1 MNSLRARLVAGALVL
16 VVVAVPLVL
25 PNYWINVLTLS
36 LMWAQIASSWNVA
49 AGMTGLLSL
58 GHGLFVGAGAYTSS
72 ALFVHLGL
80 SPWLG
85 MAAGIAVAV
94 VIALAIGY
102 LSFRYAL
109 AGLTFGFATL
119 AFAHIALLLVS
130 STPWLGGIH
139 GLTVAP
145 QGTSLLAFQFED
157 RIVYYYIMLTI
168 LSGTLAI
175 TWWISRS
182 RAGFYFRAIRENEEA
197 AGAIGINPM
206 RWKLLAIML
215 SAALAAPAGSF
226 YAQYVMYIDPRT
238 VLGVSIS
245 IEAIL
250 FTTIG
255 GIGTLLGPLVGAA
268 LLVPLGEFLRVALS
282 GGFANAHLLLYAVI
296 LIAVILTVPGGIV
309 GAVRGWWMRRWARQ
323 AASSPPASPGG
334 PELDVGRQ

>member
-1 MNSLRARLVAGALVL
+1 MNLPRARLVAGALVL
-16 VVVAVPLVL
+16 TLVAVPVLL
-25 PNYWINVLTLS
+25 PNYWVHVLTIT

-58 GHGLFVGAGAYTSS
+58 GHGLFVGAGAYTSTS
-72 ALFVHLGL
+72 LFLHLGL

-85 MAAGIAVAV
+85 MVAGIAVAV

-139 GLTVAP
+139 GLTVQP

-157 RIVYYYIMLTI
+157 RIAYYYVMLAL

-175 TWWISRS
+175 TWWVSRS

-197 AGAIGINPM
+197 AAAIGISPT

-250 FTTIG
+250 FTAIG
-255 GIGTLLGPLVGAA
+255 GMGTLLGPLVGAA
-268 LLVPLGEFLRVALS
+268 ILVPLGEVLRVAFS
-282 GGFANAHLLLYAVI
+282 GRFANAHLLLYAIV
-296 LIAVILTVPGGIV
+296 LITVILTVPGGIV
-309 GAVRGWWMRRWARQ
+309 GDVRGRWMRREARRV
-323 AASSPPASPGG
+323 AASPPTPPGRADT
-334 PELDVGRQ
+334 EA